1 MKPFVA
7 KATKKSLLAPIKEK
21 IKKERRLPPRLYLKN
36 WFCNFVVHIY
46 NIICIEEKTLINY
59 EPPLIPERE
68 HKTQGCWTALCLQ
81 WIQEKLSH
89 LASVVWPMLPIAS
102 ISAFLEELKVV
113 RAGTRNIP
121 RGFAVA
127 LRGQFPSRK
136 YWRGSILQG
145 KGEGKSRNKISSN
158 VRPKQYWRQQL

>member
-1 MKPFVA
+1 
-7 KATKKSLLAPIKEK
+7 
-21 IKKERRLPPRLYLKN
+21 LYLKN

-59 EPPLIPERE
+59 ESPLIRERE
-68 HKTQGCWTALCLQ
+68 HKTQGCWTAICLQ
-81 WIQEKLSH
+81 CIQEKLSH
-89 LASVVWPMLPIAS
+89 LASVVWPKLPIIIA
-102 ISAFLEELKVV
+102 SAFLEELKVV

-127 LRGQFPSRK
+127 LRGQFPSRN
-136 YWRGSILQG
+136 WRGSILQG
-145 KGEGKSRNKISSN
+145 RGEGKSRNKISSN